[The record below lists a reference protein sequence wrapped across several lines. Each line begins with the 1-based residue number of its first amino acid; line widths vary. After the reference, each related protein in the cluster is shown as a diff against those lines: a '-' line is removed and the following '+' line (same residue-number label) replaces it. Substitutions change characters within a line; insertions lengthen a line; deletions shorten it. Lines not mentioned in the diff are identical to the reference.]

1 LENLGINIW
10 SRRGL
15 PEPLMSGALNP
26 PPEAPRINLVRLTY
40 GINEE
45 YTAEVITAQRDAFV
59 HEILASEVQPYTQDE
74 ANRIANMF
82 FSDLFSTP
90 AVAHITAIIKEYKA
104 TNDIGVSTAA
114 GHKAE

>member
-1 LENLGINIW
+1 
-10 SRRGL
+10 
-15 PEPLMSGALNP
+15 MSGALNP

-59 HEILASEVQPYTQDE
+59 HEILASAVTITRNRVPEVQPYTQDE